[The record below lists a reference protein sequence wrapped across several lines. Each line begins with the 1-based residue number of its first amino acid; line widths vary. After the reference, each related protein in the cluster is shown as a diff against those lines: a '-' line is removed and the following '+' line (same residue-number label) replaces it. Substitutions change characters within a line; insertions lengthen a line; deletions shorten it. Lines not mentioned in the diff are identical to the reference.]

1 MSMTPCS
8 GLAACVQGQFWHKL
22 KCVTLDETPMK
33 QAMWSLCWALPPL
46 LGSCVLGETLGPW
59 SLTELHC
66 SYISAW
72 PHSTHLNPAL
82 NWFDLWLDLRPAS
95 PLQISWVIT
104 GLLAGLAY
112 CHWTQSCPWIDF
124 LALILDLPHYH
135 RLANWLPSMDLLCFS
150 CLGKV
155 GLLSLLVRSLP
166 LPALLS
172 PAAPGLSSLIE

>member
-1 MSMTPCS
+1 MKLMWNKLCEAFAGPFPLCL
-8 GLAACVQGQFWHKL
+8 GAAFKL
-22 KCVTLDETPMK
+22 RHFV
-33 QAMWSLCWALPPL
+33 
-46 LGSCVLGETLGPW
+46 LGPW
-59 SLTELHC
+59 LSYTAAILLPGLT
-66 SYISAW
+66 
-72 PHSTHLNPAL
+72 AL
-82 NWFDLWLDLRPAS
+82 IWTLPLTNWFDLWLDLRPAS
-95 PLQISWVIT
+95 SLQISWVIT

-112 CHWTQSCPWIDF
+112 CHWTQSCPWLDF

-135 RLANWLPSMDLLCFS
+135 RLANWLPSTDLLCFS